1 MSLSLEEGK
10 RVVYKG
16 MILLGVI
23 TLIEVF
29 IALVGNG
36 HIIEGFHLPKWI
48 MYPAMILFSLY
59 KAYFIISEF
68 MHMKYENK
76 GLVISAAWPM
86 ILIVW
91 AMIAFLN
98 EGGAWHDRRAQVE
111 LLNSIDYKKPA
122 EASVETFLNE
132 VGPKDD
138 VAPATTPA
146 KADSV
151 EQK

>member
-36 HIIEGFHLPKWI
+36 HIIDGFHLPKWI

-68 MHMKYENK
+68 MHMKYENR

-98 EGGAWHDRRAQVE
+98 EGGAWHDRKAQVE

-132 VGPKDD
+132 VGPKDN
-138 VAPATTPA
+138 VAPVTAPAT
-146 KADSV
+146 ADSV